1 MRLEGVKDFAAPR
14 EVVWSVID
22 DPAQMAGLMPGV
34 EGFELLDDRRWQA
47 NVKVPLGLGGLRMTI
62 DFERLEERAP
72 AFAAL
77 SAKGRGVGALLN
89 MTTSFTLTARDG
101 GTAMAWEADVAIAGP
116 VGSMGQRVLQPIV
129 SQQVAN
135 VLAALETKVAEVHA
149 AQATDPI
156 PTV

>member
-34 EGFELLDDRRWQA
+34 EGFDLLDDRRWQA

-89 MTTSFTLTARDG
+89 MTTSFTLTARDR

-135 VLAALETKVAEVHA
+135 VLAALEAKVAEVHA

-156 PTV
+156 PTL